1 VRLPFFSF
9 INSYIC
15 VMRRIVI
22 LFLMLTAVLRAQT
35 NDTVKSA
42 KYLEDQIYIGLSM
55 ITLTNLDDYIA
66 QSGFSNSFS
75 FGFIKDIPVN
85 LKGNFAFGLGIGYGG
100 NTYFQNIKITEQD
113 NISYYEIAGA
123 DVTKNK
129 FSFQTIDFPIEIRLR
144 TSTLD
149 KYKFWRL
156 YAGGK
161 IGYVVSSSAKFREDG
176 NSTKIKGISEL
187 NKWQYGLSLAVGYGT
202 WNFNFY
208 YGLSDIFSNAKLNGV
223 KPIEIKDIRI
233 GLIFYIL

>member
-1 VRLPFFSF
+1 LPFFSF

-15 VMRRIVI
+15 VMSRIVF
-22 LFLMLTAVLRAQT
+22 LFLLLTAVLRAQT
-35 NDTVKSA
+35 NDTVKSTR
-42 KYLEDQIYIGLSM
+42 YLEDQIYIGLSM
-55 ITLTNLDDYIA
+55 ITLTNLADGIA

-75 FGFIKDIPVN
+75 VGFIKDIPAN
-85 LKGNFAFGLGIGYGG
+85 SKGNFAFGVGIGYGG
-100 NTYFQNIKITEQD
+100 NTYFQNIKITEQN

-161 IGYVVSSSAKFREDG
+161 IGYVVSSSAKFRELG
-176 NSTKIKGISEL
+176 KFTKIKGIPEV
-187 NKWQYGLSLAVGYGT
+187 NKWQYGLSLSAGYGT

-208 YGLSDIFSNAKLNGV
+208 YGLSDLFSNAKLDGI
-223 KPIEIKDIRI
+223 KSIEIKDIRI